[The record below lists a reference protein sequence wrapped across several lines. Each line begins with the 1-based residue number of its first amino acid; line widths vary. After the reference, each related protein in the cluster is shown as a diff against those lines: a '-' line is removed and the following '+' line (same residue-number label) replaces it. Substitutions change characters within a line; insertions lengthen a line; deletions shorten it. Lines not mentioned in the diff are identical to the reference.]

1 MSVSVS
7 KTNRIS
13 LDDALQLSIQ
23 RTLRI
28 PDDGQTY
35 PLPPSLGRLP
45 IRPAA
50 KYQASVASEWR
61 DGTHFLAPVHRQEA
75 VWLQFTGPSS
85 SPRAVKI
92 GVGAVDAVTGS
103 HWDEILRATPQN
115 YIVCP
120 YQPWLDGFKVGSGT
134 VRQFVAVPLHS
145 RSTVEHQLTGR
156 DIGGISVACFGPK
169 NAVSGLRRRPARG
182 RELGVGAGGRI
193 EQRVYRDP
201 FGLETWHATPR
212 VVVRIHLI
220 EADEYE
226 RVTGETAP
234 PSPIDAETYTRF
246 GLPWFK
252 VYDASREDIPAT
264 PLMSQVKSVD
274 EVSESETHP
283 ARRDAPTPINEYQIR
298 PIPPRSRDKR

>member
-1 MSVSVS
+1 MSASVS

-13 LDDALQLSIQ
+13 LDDALHLSIH

-28 PDDGQTY
+28 PDDGRTY

-50 KYQASVASEWR
+50 KYEASVVREWR
-61 DGTHFLAPVHRQEA
+61 DGTHFLVPVHRQEA
-75 VWLQFTGPSS
+75 VWLQFSGSSS

-103 HWDEILRATPQN
+103 RWDEILRATPQN

-134 VRQFVAVPLHS
+134 VRQFVAVALHT
-145 RSTVEHQLTGR
+145 RSTVEYQLTGR
-156 DIGGISVACFGPK
+156 EIGGIAVACFAPKSAVLEQRRGPP
-169 NAVSGLRRRPARG
+169 GR

-212 VVVRIHLI
+212 AVIRIHLM
-220 EADEYE
+220 EAHDYE

-234 PSPIDAETYTRF
+234 PSPIDADTYTRF

-252 VYDASREDIPAT
+252 VYDASRGAIPAT
-264 PLMSQVKSVD
+264 PRMSGVKSVD
-274 EVSESETHP
+274 QVNRGETDT
-283 ARRDAPTPINEYQIR
+283 AKRDAPTPLNEYQIR
-298 PIPPRSRDKR
+298 PIPPRSRDKG